1 MPTETQ
7 DKNEGDRRFG
17 TACED
22 GCSAIDAL
30 AQDEGPLA
38 GPDPTGRQQG

>member
-1 MPTETQ
+1 MQSNMP

-22 GCSAIDAL
+22 DRSAIDAL